1 MPIWF
6 AVGINIMKNE
16 RIDKYCKLIYL
27 YIVVFFVG
35 LVLYI
40 TFNFKTNTYSL
51 VDESATISIDNWKL
65 YTEDGTYLGFYDN
78 TEIDIAPDEFI
89 IMRAKLPFT
98 LPYDFCMGFSSN
110 HLNLYVYAEHELIYE
125 FSSGD
130 NSFGHT
136 PGYGYHM
143 IPQIYRYADKEIEI
157 HISSPYGI
165 TVLPK
170 IELASAK
177 SLFFRQLALSTLP
190 FGISIITLMIGIFI
204 LCYGLYTIIKA
215 NINKSFIFLG
225 LFTITL
231 AIYTANE
238 QTIFLL
244 MTGNHIVSAY
254 ISFITLMIMPIP
266 FVLFLKELYTNNNH
280 IAWYIVIGLN
290 FVNLTATTLLQILNI
305 ADYRETLT
313 ATHIMYIITITTT
326 VVMTIYELIKY
337 KLTTSMKLNLICIS
351 VVAVFLIAT
360 LAIYYKSDQQEP
372 TVLGNFGFLIYI
384 IVVGLHSIKSN
395 TSLIAKGRQ
404 AEKYKSMAYTDNLT
418 GLRNRTSHDARLT
431 QSDTSLHR
439 YIIAMF
445 DLNELKYYND
455 NLGHEVGDKYI
466 ITSANII
473 KTAFG
478 PLADQ
483 HCYRIGGDE
492 FCAIFEDKTVE
503 DFNKA
508 YETFCKLIDE
518 FNSTSSDLQIH
529 IATGY
534 AEYDSSID
542 SDLKETRSRAD
553 AMMYKNK
560 FMIKQKMGTLR

>member
-1 MPIWF
+1 
-6 AVGINIMKNE
+6 MKNE
-16 RIDKYCKLIYL
+16 RIDKYCKFIYL
-27 YIVVFFVG
+27 GFVVFFIS
-35 LVLYI
+35 LVIYI
-40 TFNFKTNTYSL
+40 VFNFKTNMYSH
-51 VDESATISIDNWKL
+51 VDESKTIVIDNWEL
-65 YTEDGTYLGFYDN
+65 YTEDGTYLGLYGN
-78 TEIDIAPDEFI
+78 TPLNVAPDEFI
-89 IMRAKLPFT
+89 VMRTRLPYI
-98 LPYDFCMGFSSN
+98 LPYDYCMGFSSS
-110 HLNLYVYAEHELIYE
+110 HLNLFVYAGNELIYE
-125 FSSGD
+125 FSTGD
-130 NSFGHT
+130 NCFGHT

-143 IPQIYRYADKEIEI
+143 IPQIYKYSDKEIEI
-157 HISSPYGI
+157 YISSPYGI
-165 TVLPK
+165 TVLPE
-170 IELASAK
+170 IELSSAK
-177 SLFFRQLALSTLP
+177 TLFFRQLALSTLP

-204 LCYGLYTIIKA
+204 LCYGIYTIIKA
-215 NINKSFIFLG
+215 NVNKSFLFLG

-238 QTIFLL
+238 QTVFLL
-244 MTGNHIVSAY
+244 MTGNHVVSAY
-254 ISFITLMIMPIP
+254 LSFITLMIMPIP
-266 FVLFLKELYTNNNH
+266 FILFLKELYTNNNH

-290 FVNLTATTLLQILNI
+290 FLNLTATTLLQVLNI

-351 VVAVFLIAT
+351 VVAVFLIAA
-360 LAIYYKSDQQEP
+360 LVVYYKSDQQEP
-372 TVLGNFGFLIYI
+372 TVLGNLGFLIYI
-384 IVVGLHSIKSN
+384 IVVGIHSIKSN
-395 TSLIAKGRQ
+395 TSLLAKGRQ
-404 AEKYKSMAYTDNLT
+404 AEKYRSLAYTDNLT
-418 GLRNRTSHDARLT
+418 GLKNRTSHDAHLT
-431 QSDTSLHR
+431 HSDTSIHR

-466 ITSANII
+466 VTSANII
-473 KTAFG
+473 KAAFG
-478 PLADQ
+478 SLADD

-503 DFNKA
+503 DFNSA